1 MEKVYN
7 SVFSNSE
14 KCYGYIVSDEDPL
27 MTVPVA
33 TWMVQNG
40 GVPLYLN
47 NEKNFIVLQ
56 KNIA

>member
-1 MEKVYN
+1 
-7 SVFSNSE
+7 
-14 KCYGYIVSDEDPL
+14 